1 MAKTSIR
8 QVSIGGTVSANKP
21 SSLAMIEMFGLAM
34 ESTNIV
40 LMKKPITRCLVVIYG
55 SDDLAFVVC
64 KAANKKIACSPRCVQ
79 AGFTVNP
86 TTR

>member
-21 SSLAMIEMFGLAM
+21 SSLAMIEMFSLAM

-64 KAANKKIACSPRCVQ
+64 KAANKKIACSLRSVQ
-79 AGFTVNP
+79 VGFTVNP
-86 TTR
+86 NTR

>member
-1 MAKTSIR
+1 MAKTSRR
-8 QVSIGGTVSANKP
+8 QVSIGGTVSAKKP
-21 SSLAMIEMFGLAM
+21 ISLAMIEMFGLAM

-40 LMKKPITRCLVVIYG
+40 LMKKPITWCLVVIYG

-64 KAANKKIACSPRCVQ
+64 KAANKIACSPRCMQV
-79 AGFTVNP
+79 GFTVNP